1 MTELLE
7 ELGAFLKALSEADLD
22 EGAADAVTVGMV
34 FQQQAANVYLPRIL
48 KALATPTSNIK
59 DNPDD

>member
-7 ELGAFLKALSEADLD
+7 EIGAWMQALAEADLD

-34 FQQQAANVYLPRIL
+34 FQQQAGNVYLPRIL
-48 KALATPTSNIK
+48 ATLKGPSE
-59 DNPDD
+59 